1 MVLTVGRDY
10 SAVAWSSRLPGCSP
24 PVATDT
30 PSAGALYSVGEAIR
44 RVCCSGLR
52 GLVAYSAL
60 KRGPYPLEYYQLGER
75 NVTDVGDEGL

>member
-1 MVLTVGRDY
+1 MVRTVGLPPGLQP
-10 SAVAWSSRLPGCSP
+10 SAQVNPYQA
-24 PVATDT
+24 ADI
-30 PSAGALYSVGEAIR
+30 PSAGALYPVGGAIR